1 MKYSHASVMGQ
12 SVLILLLYYRVY
24 FGDDPVPTMILSQ
37 YQKVNIGMQN
47 AYGWDEKYIIYFGKP
62 LWNKLIEDCYVKY
75 LICPSGC
82 ID

>member
-1 MKYSHASVMGQ
+1 MGQ